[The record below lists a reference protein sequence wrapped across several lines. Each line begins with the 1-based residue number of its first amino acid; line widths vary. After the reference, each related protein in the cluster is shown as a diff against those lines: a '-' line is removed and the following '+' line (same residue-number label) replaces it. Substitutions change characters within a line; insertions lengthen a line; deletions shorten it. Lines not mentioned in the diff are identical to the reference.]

1 MLFHRKIQSSWF
13 VWTSERSYKNSAT
26 LGSIEQE
33 TSYKVREGVKIVA
46 FSSPSSFID
55 ASVAGHNPT
64 ELSTDG
70 QRKFKDSTGSRCNL
84 WLANPARAIVHAKPT
99 RGKTQINRDFPA
111 RGFPRSVKAPYGYF
125 LQDLNWCVFV
135 MIGQRDYSD
144 YRFTSLNCISL
155 YSNLLDLPLL
165 QFVPFSLGYHYIP
178 RHPALPWLRGCLVL
192 RKQWYQPVFIE
203 KDTASLQ
210 ICVVCQTQNSQ
221 LSERGLV
228 VLKRI
233 WILFG

>member
-1 MLFHRKIQSSWF
+1 M
-13 VWTSERSYKNSAT
+13 
-26 LGSIEQE
+26 G
-33 TSYKVREGVKIVA
+33 EGVKIVA

-55 ASVAGHNPT
+55 ASIAGHNPT

-70 QRKFKDSTGSRCNL
+70 QRKFKVSTGSHCNL
-84 WLANPARAIVHAKPT
+84 WLANPARAIVHTKPT
-99 RGKTQINRDFPA
+99 RGKTQSNRDFPA
-111 RGFPRSVKAPYGYF
+111 RGFPRSVNAPYRYF

-135 MIGQRDYSD
+135 MIGQGDYSD

-165 QFVPFSLGYHYIP
+165 QFVPFSLGYRYIP
-178 RHPALPWLRGCLVL
+178 GHPVVLWLRGRLVL

-203 KDTASLQ
+203 TDTAPN
-210 ICVVCQTQNSQ
+210 CEVCQTQNSQ
-221 LSERGLV
+221 LSERGV
-228 VLKRI
+228 VLLKRI

>member
-1 MLFHRKIQSSWF
+1 MLNQPEAKHKSIA
-13 VWTSERSYKNSAT
+13 TSH
-26 LGSIEQE
+26 
-33 TSYKVREGVKIVA
+33 
-46 FSSPSSFID
+46 
-55 ASVAGHNPT
+55 AS
-64 ELSTDG
+64 
-70 QRKFKDSTGSRCNL
+70 
-84 WLANPARAIVHAKPT
+84 
-99 RGKTQINRDFPA
+99 
-111 RGFPRSVKAPYGYF
+111 RGFPRSVKAPCRFF
-125 LQDLNWCVFV
+125 LQDLNCFIELCVLV
-135 MIGQRDYSD
+135 MIGRGDYSD

-178 RHPALPWLRGCLVL
+178 GHPALLWLRGRLVL

-210 ICVVCQTQNSQ
+210 ICEVCQTQNSQ
-221 LSERGLV
+221 LSERGVV